1 MNDNI
6 WIAYYLLYINPVANG
21 CYNIDQA
28 FSHWIKTG
36 RHNNNVIFDWEF
48 YLNYN
53 CIPNITTLEKALEH
67 FLKVGL
73 AKSYKTTNLSTQT
86 EIIATY
92 FNWEF
97 YVSNYCLNSITS
109 RKSAI
114 NHYNKKGKKM
124 AWIYNEYMENMTV
137 KSLQSLPCG
146 SDIISKE
153 IVDDNVI
160 VLNYNDSSKIKNVEH
175 ALGELYRCSYS
186 RLLKILLLIKI
197 ELIRISSDL
206 QFSISTKQQQVIE
219 SYILEIQDLIEN
231 TIYQDNRLF
240 QTVDNSHQKICV
252 VSSESGVTVD
262 DRSDYKFGQS
272 LDFEITIT
280 ATELFKSLTSEQLEE
295 FNQKW
300 SLERTNQ
307 LEHSILMEGIKND
320 LVEYKKYLDG
330 VESSLKHKN
339 ELLLE
344 IFNNQKNLLVNGNL
358 NSVNSVDL
366 IEMMTKNFEIVT
378 KRHNQLI
385 EFLETNPDMLCNS
398 SYSNLDEITKKS
410 FDYMMTDLNNLH
422 LNCQSSLAGNSVNSL
437 DNLEEAINLYKKVN
451 LTTSQTITENLNTV
465 EATQKQLNDLF
476 MDYTNTNLDY
486 NLINTRTESLKNL
499 YDQLTLHYQQQS
511 DLSEFNTTISA
522 IRNIFN
528 IMNLDAIN
536 QVILNNQLAAIS
548 RTRNITELSNDVDN
562 SLILVA
568 TQKELVDKFTDLIEN
583 ISHQSS
589 LSLFNTIFKKNY
601 FEINCKIKQTGKT
614 MKCHHE
620 TRWGKHII
628 RLPYDIY
635 LDISA
640 HNPLIWG
647 LSKPIYIKAKNVMY
661 KKCQVYCNS
670 RLQYEV
676 KVDTMH
682 LNIHKNS
689 ILFDNF
695 ENVKQSLC
703 YIENAI
709 DIVIGN
715 FKNVFNATLKL

>member
-1 MNDNI
+1 
-6 WIAYYLLYINPVANG
+6 
-21 CYNIDQA
+21 
-28 FSHWIKTG
+28 
-36 RHNNNVIFDWEF
+36 
-48 YLNYN
+48 
-53 CIPNITTLEKALEH
+53 
-67 FLKVGL
+67 
-73 AKSYKTTNLSTQT
+73 
-86 EIIATY
+86 
-92 FNWEF
+92 
-97 YVSNYCLNSITS
+97 
-109 RKSAI
+109 
-114 NHYNKKGKKM
+114 
-124 AWIYNEYMENMTV
+124 MTV
-137 KSLQSLPCG
+137 KSLQSLPRG

-385 EFLETNPDMLCNS
+385 EFFETNPDMLCNS

-451 LTTSQTITENLNTV
+451 LTTSQTITENLN

-486 NLINTRTESLKNL
+486 NLINTRTQSLKNL

-528 IMNLDAIN
+528 IMNLDAN
-536 QVILNNQLAAIS
+536 QS
-548 RTRNITELSNDVDN
+548 GY
-562 SLILVA
+562 
-568 TQKELVDKFTDLIEN
+568 
-583 ISHQSS
+583 
-589 LSLFNTIFKKNY
+589 FK
-601 FEINCKIKQTGKT
+601 
-614 MKCHHE
+614 
-620 TRWGKHII
+620 
-628 RLPYDIY
+628 
-635 LDISA
+635 
-640 HNPLIWG
+640 
-647 LSKPIYIKAKNVMY
+647 
-661 KKCQVYCNS
+661 
-670 RLQYEV
+670 
-676 KVDTMH
+676 
-682 LNIHKNS
+682 
-689 ILFDNF
+689 
-695 ENVKQSLC
+695 
-703 YIENAI
+703 
-709 DIVIGN
+709 
-715 FKNVFNATLKL
+715 